1 MRRDDLLR
9 CSSRGLADGTEPPH
23 AQSPRASQEAV
34 SGPTQ
39 QPCATA
45 APAPRATLPPRPS
58 PTADAYSNCTDPV
71 PPRTDPVPRSMDLTE
86 TCTNQGIWVRM
97 GRV

>member
-23 AQSPRASQEAV
+23 AQSLRVSQEVV

-71 PPRTDPVPRSMDLTE
+71 PRSMDLAE
-86 TCTNQGIWVRM
+86 TCTDRGIWVRM
-97 GRV
+97 GCVQRREEEE